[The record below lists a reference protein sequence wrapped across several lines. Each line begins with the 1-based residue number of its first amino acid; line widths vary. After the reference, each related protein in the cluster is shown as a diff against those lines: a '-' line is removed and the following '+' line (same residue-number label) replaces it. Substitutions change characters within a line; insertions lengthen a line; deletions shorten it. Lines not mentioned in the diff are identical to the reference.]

1 MVLKGCA
8 NSSPCARQP
17 RGKPPRTAEAA
28 VWSFLRIEEVMM
40 KKMLRMAFA
49 ASMVTSML
57 LGAAVA
63 EPAPQSEMALMG
75 PDRSPRAPER
85 AVTAPTRRTEA
96 VRREETVVAPPA
108 VTESFVYK
116 KTECKT
122 LTDAPFDIWG
132 HQHRCVDGPAIYVFD
147 EDRVHAWSPTDEYL
161 VNRLGAMGA
170 DREFMRVDEC
180 QRLGVWANG
189 RIAGTAPTTIVSE
202 MTARMSALTCG
213 EWTSP
218 YELNI
223 AGVPVTAAHGWD
235 VFGNYYYEVY
245 AFERFGNTYAFASR
259 RPYKS
264 RYDVDANT
272 DLAFLITHIHP
283 SVWVE

>member
-1 MVLKGCA
+1 MFSG
-8 NSSPCARQP
+8 
-17 RGKPPRTAEAA
+17 
-28 VWSFLRIEEVMM
+28 
-40 KKMLRMAFA
+40 
-49 ASMVTSML
+49 ML

-63 EPAPQSEMALMG
+63 EPTAGPELSLMG

-96 VRREETVVAPPA
+96 VRREETVVTPPA
-108 VTESFVYK
+108 VVTETFVYK
-116 KTECKT
+116 KTDCRT
-122 LTDAPFDIWG
+122 LTDAPFDVWG
-132 HQHRCVDGPAIYVFD
+132 NQHRTTHGPAIYMFD

-170 DREFMRVDEC
+170 DREFMRLDNC

-202 MTARMSALTCG
+202 MSARLMALTCG
-213 EWTSP
+213 EWTDP
-218 YELNI
+218 HELNI
-223 AGVPVTAAHGWD
+223 AGVPVITATGVD
-235 VFGNYYYEVY
+235 VHGNYFYEIY

-259 RPYKS
+259 RKYKA
-264 RYDVDANT
+264 RYHVEANT

-283 SVWVE
+283 AVWVE